1 MSEIKGCRRGGGR
14 GALVTSIRGQGVV
27 GAVGTMC
34 HLTGMGVAGQQW
46 LLCSNLCATFLPRLS
61 LLLPT
66 FSRAGGYLDFQ
77 VRHPN
82 FKILTVTSSIKNMI
96 GQYAGCCWF
105 HFSVSHLE
113 APKVSSSFNILSFVF
128 H

>member
-1 MSEIKGCRRGGGR
+1 M
-14 GALVTSIRGQGVV
+14 VTSIRGQGVV
-27 GAVGTMC
+27 GVLETTC
-34 HLTGMGVAGQQW
+34 HLTGMGVVRGQR
-46 LLCSNLCATFLPRLS
+46 LLCSNLCATLLPRLS

-66 FSRAGGYLDFQ
+66 FSRVGGYLHFQ

-82 FKILTVTSSIKNMI
+82 FKILTVTSNIKNMR

-105 HFSVSHLE
+105 HFSVFRLE
-113 APKVSSSFNILSFVF
+113 APKVSSSINILSFVF